1 MIWEHSGRSGGAAND
16 AFRKWRLSLLK
27 RLRIVGWG
35 GQSVNSY
42 VKLAAGAGC
51 AFHSLAWH
59 MELGFVVLA
68 GALAAEH
75 CADHV
80 SGKVK
85 RARSHQ
91 SCHL

>member
-1 MIWEHSGRSGGAAND
+1 METVVVEALSHCRLGG
-16 AFRKWRLSLLK
+16 S
-27 RLRIVGWG
+27 
-35 GQSVNSY
+35 QSVNSY

-51 AFHSLAWH
+51 AFHSLAGH